1 MSTQEQQDLEKKAL
15 EQLMSG
21 KSLFGKDGAFAPMLK
36 SFIEKALE
44 SEMEGHLNND
54 ERSKGNKRNG
64 KGTKTIKSGLGTFEI
79 ETPQDRHSSFEPE
92 IVKKRQSILA
102 DNLSDKIIGLY
113 GLGMSYRDICTH
125 IKEMYDTDISHT
137 VLSQITD
144 RIIPE
149 VKAWQNRPLESLY
162 CIVWLDAMHYKVK
175 VDGKFKHKALY
186 NILGINKEGRK
197 EILGIYISE
206 SEGANF
212 WLQVL
217 TDLNNRGLKDIL
229 IACTDN
235 LKGFTQAILS
245 VFPKTEVQLC
255 IVHQIR
261 NSLKFVASKDQKD
274 FMKDLKKV
282 YQATN
287 KEIAEDEL
295 VNLEDKWGS
304 KYPVVI
310 KSWLANWE
318 HLSQYF
324 KYTAPI
330 RKIIYTTNA
339 VEGYHRQ
346 VRKVT
351 KTKGAF
357 TNDMALLKLVYLAT
371 MNIQKKWTSPIHNW
385 SLTIQQLYIRFEDRI
400 ELDINK
406 NQSERVADARSHF
419 KISRKQVS
427 TNFKTEK

>member
-1 MSTQEQQDLEKKAL
+1 MTNEEQQALEKKAI
-15 EQLMSG
+15 EQFMSG

-44 SEMEGHLNND
+44 AEMDSHLGEA

-64 KGTKTIKSGLGTFEI
+64 KSKKTVKSAVGTFEL
-79 ETPQDRHSSFEPE
+79 ETPTDRQSNFEPDL
-92 IVKKRQSILA
+92 VKKRQTILA

-113 GLGMSYRDICTH
+113 GLGMSYRDISSH
-125 IKEMYDTDISHT
+125 IKELYDTEISHT

-144 RIIPE
+144 RIIPDI
-149 VKAWQNRPLESLY
+149 KAWQNRPLDAVY

-175 VDGKFKHKALY
+175 VDGRISHKALY
-186 NILGINKEGRK
+186 NILGINKDGHK
-197 EILGIYISE
+197 EVLGMYISE

-217 TDLNNRGLKDIL
+217 TDLQNRGLEDIL

-245 VFPKTEVQLC
+245 VFPKATTQLC

-261 NSLKFVASKDQKD
+261 NSLKYIASKDQKE
-274 FMKDLKKV
+274 FMRDLKLV
-282 YQATN
+282 YRATS
-287 KEIAEDEL
+287 KEVAEDKL
-295 VNLEDKWGS
+295 LDLEEKWGA

-310 KSWLANWE
+310 ESWQRNWE
-318 HLSQYF
+318 ELSQYF
-324 KYTAPI
+324 QFSAPI
-330 RKIIYTTNA
+330 RKLIYTTNA
-339 VEGYHRQ
+339 VEGFHRQ

-371 MNIQKKWTSPIHNW
+371 KNIQKKWTSPIQNW
-385 SLTIQQLYIRFEDRI
+385 SVMVQQLYIKFGERI
-400 ELDINK
+400 PLDLATSPQGSSK
-406 NQSERVADARSHF
+406 G
-419 KISRKQVS
+419 
-427 TNFKTEK
+427 